1 MLCQLFPALGAVAEC
16 CMEFSDVEIVFADAS
31 HQCCI
36 SDAEKPSENSGE
48 DDNCCGDNC
57 QCIHSTS
64 VFTNFL
70 SKADQVEA
78 SILVP
83 RQLHY
88 YKEILPQPFISLI
101 FHPPSE

>member
-1 MLCQLFPALGAVAEC
+1 MLCQLFPALGAISEC
-16 CMEFSDVEIVFADAS
+16 CKTLTEVEILSTDGA
-31 HQCCI
+31 HQCCT
-36 SDAEKPSENSGE
+36 SDAEKPLENSGE

-70 SKADQVEA
+70 SKADQVA
-78 SILVP
+78 TSIIVS
-83 RQLHY
+83 RQLHFY
-88 YKEILPQPFISLI
+88 EENLPQPFISLI